1 MPKNI
6 LQIAHRG
13 NSHFCKDNSLESIK
27 SAINEKFDI
36 IEIDIQL
43 CKSGDIIV
51 YHDTY
56 LQEHMIEN
64 LTFEE
69 ISLIDDDILKLHD
82 VFKINNIDDI
92 KFYLDLKGNISLA
105 RALVNF
111 IQENN
116 IKQENLYIAS
126 FNIMHIEYLYK
137 FFPNICY
144 GLITANNFDATI
156 YYSLIQK
163 KYFSFFSICWTMLD
177 KKTCDILHAMNMK
190 IFIYSC
196 ENKTI
201 YNKILQYNIDGIVT
215 NYKLP

>member
-13 NSHFCKDNSLESIK
+13 NSQFYKDNSLESIE
-27 SAINEKFDI
+27 SAINENFDI

-43 CKSGDIIV
+43 CKSGEIIV

-56 LQEHMIEN
+56 LQEYMIEN
-64 LTFEE
+64 LTIEE
-69 ISLIDDDILKLHD
+69 ISLIDDKILKLED
-82 VFKINNIDDI
+82 VFNIKSI
-92 KFYLDLKGNISLA
+92 KNTKLYLDLKGNITLANSLVKF
-105 RALVNF
+105 LQ
-111 IQENN
+111 INN
-116 IKQENLYIAS
+116 IKLENLYIAS